1 MDITLL
7 KKVAQYIMG
16 NLKVP
21 VKLEGYSDADV
32 KNAVDTMV
40 KDGVV
45 TFGKAT
51 KYSPGD
57 GNYTLREGSAIPLGD
72 GVKIDVTNISEYK
85 FEKCYG
91 EKMF

>member
-1 MDITLL
+1 
-7 KKVAQYIMG
+7 MG

-21 VKLEGYSDADV
+21 VQLKGYSDEEV
-32 KNAVDTMV
+32 KNAVDMMV
-40 KDGVV
+40 NDGVI

-57 GNYTLREGSAIPLGD
+57 GNYTVRAGSKIPLGD
-72 GVKIDVTNISEYK
+72 GVEIDVADISEHK

-91 EKMF
+91 ETMF